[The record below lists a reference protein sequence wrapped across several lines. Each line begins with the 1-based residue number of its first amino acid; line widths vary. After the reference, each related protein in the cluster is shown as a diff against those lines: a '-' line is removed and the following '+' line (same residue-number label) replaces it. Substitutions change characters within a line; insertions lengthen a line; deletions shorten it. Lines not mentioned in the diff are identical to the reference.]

1 MALLA
6 EQGGRWCA
14 PPPPSPL
21 VEERGSEHPLV
32 EQRGKWCVHVKEK
45 LEIEMDFTPFK
56 EGCCG
61 IELK

>member
-1 MALLA
+1 MAPLA
-6 EQGGRWCA
+6 EEGGRWCA
-14 PPPPSPL
+14 PPL
-21 VEERGSEHPLV
+21 VEERGSGHPLV

-61 IELK
+61 KELK